1 MSHKTYIM
9 FSFFLFIVSIL
20 IGILA
25 LVFLIL
31 GLINN
36 KKQYIIGGGVGLAF
50 SAILFFFTLFSVI
63 ESYFNFVGN
72 VMEESYQREQCRE
85 NIEEDF
91 VLLDSDFAD
100 TLYDANDSIFILH
113 GLEEVQTSKGPK
125 TLAFYK
131 PASFGLCILKEV
143 SLKND
148 KQVNIVLSQS
158 CSETYPNFLEVFN
171 EKNTLI
177 NSSSFVQIQPT
188 ENGDNEIQYILRK
201 ELDRDNAYYIILKYD

>member
-1 MSHKTYIM
+1 M

-31 GLINN
+31 GLVNN
-36 KKQYIIGGGVGLAF
+36 KKQYIIGGGVGLVF
-50 SAILFFFTLFSVI
+50 SAILFFVTLFSVM
-63 ESYFNFVGN
+63 ESYFKFVGN
-72 VMEESYQREQCRE
+72 VMEVSHEKRQYQDEHID
-85 NIEEDF
+85 NFDLNDI
-91 VLLDSDFAD
+91 DFAD

-113 GLEEVQTSKGPK
+113 GLEEVQTSKGTK
-125 TLAFYK
+125 VLAFYK
-131 PASFGLCILKEV
+131 PASFGLCTFKEV

-158 CSETYPNFLEVFN
+158 CSKTYPDFLEVYN
-171 EKNTLI
+171 ENNTSI

-188 ENGDNEIQYILRK
+188 KNDDNEIQYVLRK